1 MSTPNAVAAGIFALV
16 LVVLGWGLIP
26 PFPTPSS
33 MLGDPISHLT
43 AGLGTPTEQ
52 RNDSLVWKETRGFV
66 EWSLEISLDTS
77 PEGLADRP
85 RSISRC
91 VGILSVELLPLCKF
105 AMDGRILVPN
115 NRLERSR
122 APASVRQGEGR

>member
-1 MSTPNAVAAGIFALV
+1 MSARNSVAAWIFLLV
-16 LVVLGWGLIP
+16 LLVLGWGLIP

-33 MLGDPISHLT
+33 LLGDPLSHLT

-52 RNDSLVWKETRGFV
+52 RNGSLVWKKTRGFV
-66 EWSLEISLDTS
+66 EWSLEITLDHS

-85 RSISRC
+85 KGISRC
-91 VGILSVELLPLCKF
+91 AGVFSVEVLPLCKF

-115 NRLERSR
+115 NRSAR
-122 APASVRQGEGR
+122 